1 MMSSFNPL
9 NHNVRRQVY
18 QVYQLVHSETFL
30 KQESCTFYRRDA
42 LICII
47 ADTSMSLLGS
57 LVAFMF
63 VGHVYVLK
71 REPLPDHFPGILFCT
86 DWV

>member
-1 MMSSFNPL
+1 MSAGKFIKFTNQFIVTHCL
-9 NHNVRRQVY
+9 EY
-18 QVYQLVHSETFL
+18 L

-71 REPLPDHFPGILFCT
+71 REPLPDHFPGIFLY
-86 DWV
+86 